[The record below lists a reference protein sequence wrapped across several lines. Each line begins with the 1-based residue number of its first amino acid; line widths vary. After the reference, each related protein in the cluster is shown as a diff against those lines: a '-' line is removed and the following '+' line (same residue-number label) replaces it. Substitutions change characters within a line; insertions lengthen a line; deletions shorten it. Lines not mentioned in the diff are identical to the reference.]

1 MILKKEMISFLDARS
16 LFNKIKIN
24 ENLKTHS
31 YLKIGGNADYYFEPE
46 SIDDLKYII
55 HFFNNLNIPIFI
67 IGSGSNLIIRDGGF
81 RGLVINLKNLNR
93 IEINNNYITAYAGVK
108 LTKVSSVALNNSLK
122 GLEFACGIPG
132 TVGGAIIMNAG
143 AYGNEIKDVLDELL
157 ILRNNELIKLKKD
170 DILFDYRKTSLYSDD
185 IVIYAV
191 FKLEHGNK
199 QEIID
204 RVKYLQEQRSLKQPL
219 DYPSCGS
226 VFKRPKGYFAGKL
239 IQDCGLQGF
248 RIGDAEVSLKHA
260 NFILNKGNA
269 TSRDYIAVLEHVRN
283 EVYNKMGILLEE
295 EVKIIGEELKNT

>member
-108 LTKVSSVALNNSLK
+108 LTKVSSVALNNSLM

>member
-170 DILFDYRKTSLYSDD
+170 NILFDYRKTSLYSDD

>member
-199 QEIID
+199 QEIVD

>member
-295 EVKIIGEELKNT
+295 EVKIIGDELKNT